1 MNLVKAALQR
11 PITIIVLVCSFLLF
25 ALISIKSIPIDIF
38 PQLNLPTIYV
48 IESYGGMSPQQM
60 EGFFATRMQD
70 QFLYVNGVK
79 SITSKSIT
87 GLTLLKLSFYEGT
100 DMAEASAQ
108 VALQVNR
115 AMKFFPPGALP
126 PQVVRFD
133 ASSLPV
139 GELVFSSKTK
149 SLKEIYDL
157 AATRIRPMFGTVP
170 GLSAPPPF
178 GANSRSIVV
187 SIDPDKLRSYDISP
201 DEIVDKLAKANVMS
215 PSGNLRSGNTMYVTT
230 INTLEKTVN
239 EFADIPLKTKDGATV
254 FVSDVAKVTDAADIT
269 VDYALI
275 NGKRSVYIPVIKTAD
290 ASTWDVVQKLKAT
303 LPEMQSLLP
312 DDVKLDYAFDQSVF
326 VINAVKS
333 LITEG
338 ALGAILTGLMVLLF
352 LKDWRSSVIVIITI
366 PISIISTVLL
376 LKMAGQTINLM
387 TLSGLALAIG
397 ILVDQ
402 ATVTIENIHQH
413 LEMGKGM
420 RTAVLDACQEI
431 SFPLLL
437 ILLCILA
444 VFAPSFLMTG
454 VPKAMFLPLSLSI
467 GFAMIISYFLA
478 QTLVPILSNWL
489 LKEEKYKYKHGHHHA
504 HAGQALDGQ
513 ESAQVSMHE
522 NEDNRHPEEN
532 DFFEKIKIK
541 FTNALNTMLPNRK
554 PIVVVYLVA
563 VLGLV
568 VVCMNII
575 GRDMMPRT
583 NTGQFQIRLKEP
595 DGTRLETTETA
606 LKTLLKVIDS
616 TVNNHVA
623 ITSAYVGLVPS
634 SYGTSNLYVFNTG
647 TQEAVLQVNLDE
659 NYKVN
664 MDQLKDVLRKNIH
677 DRLPEAKIIFEPI
690 DLTDKIM
697 SQGATTPIEVRVAG
711 KDVDQ
716 IHRYADTIVSKLSK
730 VPYLRDV
737 QIQQPLA
744 FPTIAINIDRFKAA
758 QFGLSVQEIAR
769 SVTASTSSSR
779 FTEKNQWLDEKSAY
793 TYQVQV
799 QIPEYAMSTMDELKE
814 IPLIKGQNRPIL
826 SDVADFKMVNAAG
839 EYDRSGPRRFLTV
852 NANLSNKDLGT
863 ATTEVQKIIKE
874 MGQPAK
880 GVVISLKGMSDLL
893 TETLSSLQTGLLFAV
908 IVILLLLTATYES
921 FKLGMTVLVTVPA
934 VVLGSLILLLA
945 TGSTLNLQSYMGM
958 IMSIGVSVANAILI
972 VTNAEKLRL
981 EYRDAKKSAVVAASI
996 RLRPILMTSLAM
1008 IAGMIP
1014 MASGMGEAGEQ
1025 TAPLG
1030 RAVIG
1035 GLIASTLA
1043 ALYILPLAFAWIQN
1057 KTSFQSPSLLPK
1069 IKSMKPASSLVPLN
1083 IIIIAISLFVTSCS
1097 AKQKPVDL
1105 TEKDKPAVNDSS
1117 AEKKTE
1123 LAAVAQRSIGS
1134 YVQLPGELAPFEL
1147 VDIFPKVN
1155 GYIKNLYVDRGS
1167 VVKKGQLLMTLEAP
1181 EINQQVQTA
1190 KSNVAKAN
1198 ELYLISKD
1206 KYERL
1211 LQTSKTPGSVSPFD
1225 LQSAKLKMQSD
1236 AANVEAERSTV
1247 TGLGQIQD
1255 YLEVRAPFNGVITER
1270 NIHPG
1275 ALVGPKAQSGD
1286 KPMLSLQQL
1295 DHLRLVVNIPETL
1308 VPSIHKKNKVAFQ
1321 LNAYPGKTFN
1331 AFVSRSSGVINTD
1344 VRSEAVELDVPSYGG
1359 EVKPGM
1365 YAEVKIP
1372 LNSSNNSYVV
1382 PSSAIVHSTRG
1393 VYVVAVDGQKKTKF
1407 INVQEGV
1414 NAKDSTEV
1422 FGDLAAVTSVLKHPS
1437 TEIEEGA
1444 NIQK

>member
-1 MNLVKAALQR
+1 MNLVKSALQR
-11 PITIIVLVCSFLLF
+11 PITVIVLVCSFLLF
-25 ALISIKSIPIDIF
+25 AVISIKSIPIDIF
-38 PQLNLPTIYV
+38 PKLNLPTIYV

-79 SITSKSIT
+79 NIESKNIT

-149 SLKEIYDL
+149 SLKEIYDM
-157 AATRIRPMFGTVP
+157 AATRVRPMFGTVA

-178 GANSRSIVV
+178 GANSRSVVV
-187 SIDPDKLRSYDISP
+187 SIDPDKLRGYDISP
-201 DEIVDKLAKANVMS
+201 DEIVEKIAQANVMS

-239 EFADIPLKTKDGATV
+239 EFSDIPLKTRDGATV

-312 DDVKLDYAFDQSVF
+312 DDIKLDYAFDQSVF

-366 PISIISTVLL
+366 PVSILSTVLL
-376 LKMAGQTINLM
+376 LKLAGQTINLM

-413 LEMGKGM
+413 LEMGKTM
-420 RTAVLDACQEI
+420 RVAVLDACQEI

-467 GFAMIISYFLA
+467 GFAMIISYLLA

-489 LKEEKYKYKHGHHHA
+489 LKEEKYKYKHGHYHA
-504 HAGQALDGQ
+504 HAGEAMDDLEMEQI
-513 ESAQVSMHE
+513 VMHN
-522 NEDNRHPEEN
+522 NEDNNHPEEN
-532 DFFEKIKIK
+532 DFFEKIKIR
-541 FTNALNTMLPNRK
+541 FTNTLNKMIPKRK
-554 PIVVVYLVA
+554 PVVLVYLFV

-568 VVCMNII
+568 IFCMNII

-595 DGTRLETTETA
+595 HGTRLETTETA
-606 LKTLLKVIDS
+606 LKSVLKIIDS
-616 TVNNHVA
+616 TVSNHVA
-623 ITSAYVGLVPS
+623 VTSAYVGLVPS

-647 TQEAVLQVNLDE
+647 THEAVLQVNLDE

-664 MDQLKDVLRKNIH
+664 LDELKDILRKNIH
-677 DRLPEAKIIFEPI
+677 YKLPEAQIIFEPI

-711 KDVDQ
+711 KDIDQ
-716 IHRYADTIVSKLSK
+716 IHLYADTLVNKLSK
-730 VPYLRDV
+730 VSYLRDV

-744 FPTIAINIDRFKAA
+744 FPTIAINIDRFKAS

-779 FTEKNQWLDEKSAY
+779 FTEKNQWLDEKAAY

-839 EYDRSGPRRFLTV
+839 EYDRSGPRRFLTI

-863 ATTEVQKIIKE
+863 ATTDVQKIIKE

-880 GVVISLKGMSDLL
+880 GVTISLKGMSDLL

-908 IVILLLLTATYES
+908 VVILLLLTATYES
-921 FKLGMTVLVTVPA
+921 FKLGLVVLVTAPA
-934 VVLGSLILLLA
+934 VILGSLLLLLL

-972 VTNAEKLRL
+972 VTNAEKLRI

-1035 GLIASTLA
+1035 GLIASTFA
-1043 ALYILPLAFAWIQN
+1043 ALYILPLAFAWIQS
-1057 KTSFQSPSLLPK
+1057 KSSFQSPSLLPK
-1069 IKSMKPASSLVPLN
+1069 LKSMKPASSLVPLN
-1083 IIIIAISLFVTSCS
+1083 VIVIAVTLFITSCS
-1097 AKQKPVDL
+1097 SKQKPVDL
-1105 TEKDKPAVNDSS
+1105 TPKNSIAVKDS
-1117 AEKKTE
+1117 AQNKTE
-1123 LAAVAQRSIGS
+1123 IATVVQRTISS
-1134 YVQLPGELAPFEL
+1134 HVQLPGELSPFES
-1147 VDIFPKVN
+1147 VDIFPKVS
-1155 GYIKNLYVDRGS
+1155 GYIKNVFVDRGS
-1167 VVKKGQLLMTLEAP
+1167 VVKKGQLLMTLDAP

-1190 KSNVAKAN
+1190 TSNVAKAN
-1198 ELYLISKD
+1198 ELYMISKD
-1206 KYERL
+1206 RYERL
-1211 LQTSKTPGSVSPFD
+1211 LQTSKTPGTVSPFD
-1225 LQSAKLKMQSD
+1225 LQSAKSKMESD
-1236 AANVEAERSTV
+1236 AANVQAERSTV
-1247 TGLGQIQD
+1247 TGLGQMQN
-1255 YLEVRAPFNGVITER
+1255 YLQIIAPFNGIITER

-1275 ALVGPKAQSGD
+1275 ALIGPSTKNGD
-1286 KPMLSLQQL
+1286 KPMLSLQQVN
-1295 DHLRLVVNIPETL
+1295 HLRLVVNIPET
-1308 VPSIHKKNKVAFQ
+1308 VVASVNKQNKVEFK
-1321 LNAYPGKTFN
+1321 LNAYPNRTFY
-1331 AFVSRSSGVINTD
+1331 AAVSRRAGVISEN
-1344 VRSEAVELDVPSYGG
+1344 VRSEAVEFDVPSNGG
-1359 EVKPGM
+1359 EIKPGM

-1372 LNSSNNSYVV
+1372 VNSSNSSYVV
-1382 PSSAIVHSTRG
+1382 PTSAIVHSSKG
-1393 VYVVAVDGQKKTKF
+1393 VYVVALDGQKKARF
-1407 INVQEGV
+1407 INVQEGI

-1422 FGDLAAVTSVLKHPS
+1422 FGDLKGIASIIKHPS
-1437 TEIEEGA
+1437 TEVDEGA
-1444 NIQK
+1444 VIQ